1 MKYFHEL
8 LIKFWFF
15 LFTDGT
21 LIDENNY
28 PQTLPIR
35 TKLLICT
42 LDEKDQILSFFHVKR
57 LVDTYYYDSY

>member
-1 MKYFHEL
+1 MKYFHAL

-28 PQTLPIR
+28 LQTLPIR

-42 LDEKDQILSFFHVKR
+42 LDEKGQILLFFRVKR